1 MRDSACVE
9 SVDSTNRKRNRR
21 ITFNHSVGSVIDVIN
36 GSRFVHILYRNE
48 DSREE
53 PTDIVRQS
61 LDVRK
66 CIQYVIQLI
75 QRAISL
81 VNRVERVAIIRSRQG
96 NV

>member
-9 SVDSTNRKRNRR
+9 SVDSTNRKRNRK

-75 QRAISL
+75 TKSNL
-81 VNRVERVAIIRSRQG
+81 PSE
-96 NV
+96 